1 MYVCNVWRTH
11 RSSKRQ
17 SLSTTVLFITTF
29 TRRIMFNLQSW
40 TKVLGTVRQYS
51 YFSVISRSPLKTVH
65 PFRNSLAVLP
75 PPTLYK
81 VESRKKFWMHAS
93 NIVCGVR
100 GGAGPVWIGKRPRN
114 ANVSQDFCPWL
125 SEKEVRR
132 KKAVLRVF
140 QACKSVFSGFRWK
153 IVIEQTF
160 SQLFRVF
167 WTCFKNSLETNDI
180 HQKL

>member
-1 MYVCNVWRTH
+1 MYVCNLCRTH

-17 SLSTTVLFITTF
+17 SLSTTVLFRTTF

-40 TKVLGTVRQYS
+40 TNVLGTVRQYS

-100 GGAGPVWIGKRPRN
+100 GGVGPVWIGKRPRN

-125 SEKEVRR
+125 SERGE
-132 KKAVLRVF
+132 KKKRQFWGFFKPAKVF
-140 QACKSVFSGFRWK
+140 FRD
-153 IVIEQTF
+153 
-160 SQLFRVF
+160 SDGR
-167 WTCFKNSLETNDI
+167 S
-180 HQKL
+180 